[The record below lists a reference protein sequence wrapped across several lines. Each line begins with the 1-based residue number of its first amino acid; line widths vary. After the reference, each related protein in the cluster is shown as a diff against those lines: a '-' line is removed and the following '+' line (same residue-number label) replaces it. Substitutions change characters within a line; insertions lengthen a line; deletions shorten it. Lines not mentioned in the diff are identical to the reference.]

1 MTVYISF
8 EDLPCFPLWISMYL
22 QTFSWL
28 LFFKCSNLPKILME
42 FGVKGSPFAPH
53 LSFGWLRAKNVVR
66 PKSASLSSVMSLNE
80 ISYFVMIYRF
90 INNSA
95 YTDGQY
101 LTHTIWQ
108 SNLLFSTQNKDL
120 IHLCVMH
127 TKLLRSTLYSGTF
140 YYTLSVHHNQNSRR
154 PPFFTL

>member
-1 MTVYISF
+1 
-8 EDLPCFPLWISMYL
+8 MYL

-95 YTDGQY
+95 YKDGQY

-108 SNLLFSTQNKDL
+108 SILLFSTQNKDL

-127 TKLLRSTLYSGTF
+127 TKLLIKVYPVQWHLLLYFKCTPQSKF
-140 YYTLSVHHNQNSRR
+140 QE